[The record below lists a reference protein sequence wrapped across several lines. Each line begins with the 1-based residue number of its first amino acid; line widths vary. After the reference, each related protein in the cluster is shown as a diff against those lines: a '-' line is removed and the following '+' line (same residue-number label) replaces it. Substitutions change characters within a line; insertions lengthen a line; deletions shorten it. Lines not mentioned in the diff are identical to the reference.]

1 MFPEDVAQKAR
12 KSRFN
17 AKLERQSSREL
28 RNISI
33 CCLRLSPLSG
43 ISAPNGAVAEWLK
56 AAVC

>member
-12 KSRFN
+12 KTRFN
-17 AKLERQSSREL
+17 AKRDRQSGREL
-28 RNISI
+28 RNTSI

-43 ISAPNGAVAEWLK
+43 ISALNGAVAEWLK